1 MEKSNNR
8 VLNELLVNLFH
19 NVMDAEAKAVI
30 TDEFKDITNND
41 MHILEAIGIEE
52 PKSMSQIAGELHVT
66 VGTLTTNMNSLEKKG
81 YLARNRSTQD
91 KRVVLVTLTE
101 KGRKAFFHHRDFH
114 RKMIHTIIRDL
125 DEEEMKTLIKCLG
138 KLDTFFRE
146 GNEDFVPAKDGKIFE
161 ILQVIER
168 HEGYEE
174 KYKSVEH
181 EDEAGPAG
189 TGGTGV
195 DRCAGECESGGNC

>member
-30 TDEFKDITNND
+30 TEEFKDITNND
-41 MHILEAIGIEE
+41 IHILEAIGIEE
-52 PKSMSQIAGELHVT
+52 P
-66 VGTLTTNMNSLEKKG
+66 NMNSLERKG
-81 YLARNRSTQD
+81 YLTRNRSTRD

-138 KLDTFFRE
+138 KLDIFFRE
-146 GNEDFVPAKDGKIFE
+146 GS
-161 ILQVIER
+161 
-168 HEGYEE
+168 EE
-174 KYKSVEH
+174 
-181 EDEAGPAG
+181 
-189 TGGTGV
+189 
-195 DRCAGECESGGNC
+195 

>member
-1 MEKSNNR
+1 MKTSKRCVSGTVYNNPADRNRIRYTVEDMIEETMEKSNNR

-30 TDEFKDITNND
+30 TEEFKDITNND

-52 PKSMSQIAGELHVT
+52 PKSMSRIAGALHVT

-81 YLARNRSTQD
+81 YLIRKRSERD

-114 RKMIHTIIRDL
+114 KKMIHTIIRGL
-125 DEEEMKTLIKCLG
+125 NEEEMQTLIKCLG
-138 KLDTFFRE
+138 KLDVFFRE
-146 GNEDFVPAKDGKIFE
+146 GNEE
-161 ILQVIER
+161 
-168 HEGYEE
+168 
-174 KYKSVEH
+174 
-181 EDEAGPAG
+181 
-189 TGGTGV
+189 
-195 DRCAGECESGGNC
+195 

>member
-41 MHILEAIGIEE
+41 MHILEAIGID
-52 PKSMSQIAGELHVT
+52 
-66 VGTLTTNMNSLEKKG
+66 MNSLEKKG
-81 YLARNRSTQD
+81 YLERNRSTQD

-138 KLDTFFRE
+138 KLDIFFRE
-146 GNEDFVPAKDGKIFE
+146 GNEE
-161 ILQVIER
+161 
-168 HEGYEE
+168 
-174 KYKSVEH
+174 
-181 EDEAGPAG
+181 
-189 TGGTGV
+189 
-195 DRCAGECESGGNC
+195 